1 MQWNADM
8 AVNSAQH
15 AASASCFSRPLLV
28 RASLDILP
36 LSVSVVPWGI
46 LCGALALQVGLSP
59 LQAQLMSLL
68 VFAGAAQLSAS
79 TLIGAGT
86 PLLPILGST
95 FVITSQHFLYGFTFR
110 REVIG
115 LPLRWRAGLAFFL
128 TDEMFAVAL
137 KDRERQ
143 GVFNPAYA
151 LVAGVVFYLFWNLA
165 TLVGIAAGQ
174 YIQGLEQLG
183 LDFAIAATFIAMT
196 IPAMKSVPMVAATL
210 VSGGLAVITKH
221 WFAEVYIIISSLAG
235 MLVGYL
241 LQRARD

>member
-1 MQWNADM
+1 M
-8 AVNSAQH
+8 AITP
-15 AASASCFSRPLLV
+15 ASQPAEVLRFSRPLLL

-79 TLIGAGT
+79 TLLGAGT

-115 LPLRWRAGLAFFL
+115 LPLRLRVGLAFFL

-151 LVAGVVFYLFWNLA
+151 LVAGLSS
-165 TLVGIAAGQ
+165 TC
-174 YIQGLEQLG
+174 
-183 LDFAIAATFIAMT
+183 
-196 IPAMKSVPMVAATL
+196 
-210 VSGGLAVITKH
+210 SGT
-221 WFAEVYIIISSLAG
+221 W
-235 MLVGYL
+235 
-241 LQRARD
+241 RP

>member
-1 MQWNADM
+1 M
-8 AVNSAQH
+8 AIAP
-15 AASASCFSRPLLV
+15 ASQPAEVLRFSRPLLL

-79 TLIGAGT
+79 TLLGAGT

-115 LPLRWRAGLAFFL
+115 LSLRWRVGLAFFL

-165 TLVGIAAGQ
+165 TLIGIAAGQ

-196 IPAMKSVPMVAATL
+196 IPAMKNMPMVAATL
-210 VSGGLAVITKH
+210 VSGGLAVITKQ

>member
-1 MQWNADM
+1 M
-8 AVNSAQH
+8 AITP
-15 AASASCFSRPLLV
+15 ASQPAEVLRFSRSLLV

-79 TLIGAGT
+79 TLLGAGT

-110 REVIG
+110 REAIG
-115 LPLRWRAGLAFFL
+115 LPLRWRVGLAVFL

-196 IPAMKSVPMVAATL
+196 IPAMKNMPMVAATL
-210 VSGGLAVITKH
+210 VSGGLAVITKQ